1 MKIQKSVIFVKK
13 NLKIIFWKTKKHR
26 KIRDHCNYTGNYRGA
41 GHSLCNLKYSVPK
54 KIPKVFHNGS
64 NYDYHFI
71 KNGLAAEFKKQFSC
85 LGESTE
91 KYIIFTVPTGKEVTR
106 IGKNGEEIT
115 KIVSYILQ
123 FIDSAR
129 FVASSLSNLLN
140 NLCEGIHRIKCKFE
154 HDDK

>member
-64 NYDYHFI
+64 IYDYHFLI
-71 KNGLAAEFKKQFSC
+71 KEFAEEFKKQFTC
-85 LGESTE
+85 
-91 KYIIFTVPTGKEVTR
+91 FTFPIEKEVTR
-106 IGKNGEEIT
+106 IDKNRE
-115 KIVSYILQ
+115 KI
-123 FIDSAR
+123 
-129 FVASSLSNLLN
+129 
-140 NLCEGIHRIKCKFE
+140 
-154 HDDK
+154 